1 MPTSNRSGGSSKEA
15 EITRLID
22 ECTWLLQKDPS
33 CLRSRAIRGHAC
45 MKAKVTRIAG
55 CYNTEGE
62 FSRAIQDYTIAL
74 KFDEHGHDKGFGRGE
89 SRLYLHETAEKA
101 INDKLSLSYRTRDTA
116 NVKPPAGVPPPR
128 PVTTV
133 TKDVGTVKVAPR
145 QPVNFRTSTSRQ
157 TQCHTA
163 AVPSVARVKID
174 LTKKQTQPDV
184 METTSR
190 HHHEYQ
196 RTTGHCQ
203 GGRSHVKRVTVAL

>member
-1 MPTSNRSGGSSKEA
+1 MALFKGGRIE
-15 EITRLID
+15 
-22 ECTWLLQKDPS
+22 
-33 CLRSRAIRGHAC
+33 RAHEDFTCVLTMNPNHVMARYA
-45 MKAKVTRIAG
+45 RAG

-203 GGRSHVKRVTVAL
+203 AGRSHVKRVTVAL

>member
-1 MPTSNRSGGSSKEA
+1 MKT
-15 EITRLID
+15 
-22 ECTWLLQKDPS
+22 
-33 CLRSRAIRGHAC
+33 LRA
-45 MKAKVTRIAG
+45 AG

-133 TKDVGTVKVAPR
+133 SKDVGTVKVAPR
-145 QPVNFRTSTSRQ
+145 QPVNFRTSTSGQ

-184 METTSR
+184 LETPSR

-203 GGRSHVKRVTVAL
+203 AGHSHVKRVTVAL